1 MTRTPEPE
9 LMTDREQ
16 AAAYA
21 AADLSEVNEP
31 IAGWFQT
38 RFSPLAPGARL
49 LDIGC
54 GTADITIR
62 LVGAYPGITAL
73 GIDGS
78 AAMLSFGQDLVDK
91 AGLTSR
97 VALEQRYFPDA
108 ALKSAG
114 FDAVTATNLLHHI
127 SDPISF
133 WRAASRCAKPGAPIL
148 VADLRRP
155 PDADFAARLTEQ
167 YAWRAMPP
175 LRRDLLNSLH
185 AAYTAEEVRQQLR
198 EAGLPRL
205 AVEEAGPL
213 HLVVW
218 GHGA

>member
-1 MTRTPEPE
+1 MERTPERE
-9 LMTDREQ
+9 LMTDLDQ

-21 AADLSEVNEP
+21 AANFAEVNAP
-31 IAGWFQT
+31 IAGWFQS
-38 RFSPLAPGARL
+38 RFSPLGAGSRL

-62 LVGAYPGITAL
+62 LVAAYPGITAL

-78 AAMLSFGQDLVDK
+78 EAMLSFGRDLVRK
-91 AGLTSR
+91 AGLESR
-97 VALEQRYFPDA
+97 IALEHRYFPDPG
-108 ALKSAG
+108 LEETG
-114 FDAVTATNLLHHI
+114 FDAVTASNLLHHI
-127 SDPISF
+127 SDTASF
-133 WRAASRCAKPGAPIL
+133 WRAAQRCAKPGAPIM

-155 PDADFAARLTEQ
+155 PDPEAAKRLVEQ

-175 LRRDLLNSLH
+175 LRRDFLNSLH
-185 AAYTAEEVRQQLR
+185 AAYSAEEVRQQLR
-198 EAGLPRL
+198 EAGVQGLT
-205 AVEEAGPL
+205 VEDAGSL